1 MANVVPGE
9 DAQLSFPLPPLH
21 FYQHYTNENV
31 KNDLAPKPP
40 KVVVGEYSMYGHIF
54 KTDDQIIQ
62 PLESQGIMRL
72 YSKEEDFDHIVEM
85 KKLNHSIL
93 VNYLELVD
101 IMIYAPASPERQ
113 KKIEEIKVLFIN
125 LHHLINEF
133 RPHQAR
139 ETLRVLLHRQKQ
151 QTLETAD
158 RLRRVY
164 QKDQQKKI
172 FRSQE
177 LMAEKFEKTDF
188 FENKCLLHQCWINII
203 GLGYVYVKSIEK
215 LGNTIKLT
223 KMALSRKSCKKA
235 FFFYKTNKKF

>member
-158 RLRRVY
+158 RLRRNIE
-164 QKDQQKKI
+164 KARSLLAAAGNLLQQPVVKN
-172 FRSQE
+172 E
-177 LMAEKFEKTDF
+177 L
-188 FENKCLLHQCWINII
+188 Q
-203 GLGYVYVKSIEK
+203 SIEDSDPTLSAEEK
-215 LGNTIKLT
+215 LKDLYSLREKL
-223 KMALSRKSCKKA
+223 MCDLLDDIS
-235 FFFYKTNKKF
+235 

>member
-158 RLRRVY
+158 RLRRNIE
-164 QKDQQKKI
+164 KARSLLAAAGNLLQQPVIKN
-172 FRSQE
+172 E
-177 LMAEKFEKTDF
+177 L
-188 FENKCLLHQCWINII
+188 Q
-203 GLGYVYVKSIEK
+203 SIEDSDPTLSAEEK
-215 LGNTIKLT
+215 LKDLHSLREKL
-223 KMALSRKSCKKA
+223 MCDLLDDIS
-235 FFFYKTNKKF
+235 